1 VAYDPANKDYL
12 KSVHKQFAGMSPSLG
27 PMTGL
32 GIPLHPGAVKYWKE
46 QGKDI
51 PAALIPP
58 EMK

>member
-1 VAYDPANKDYL
+1 MK
-12 KSVHKQFAGMSPSLG
+12 
-27 PMTGL
+27 GL

-51 PAALIPP
+51 PPELIPP